1 MNGFITI
8 IKMNLKLLLRN
19 KGYLA
24 FLILLPVF
32 SVIMLNLNNM
42 EAMYSQQ
49 DTNTIYKLSSEKEQ
63 ILNMSSDKICL
74 KIIDCSD
81 SKLSDYILKEMTK
94 TGSFQI
100 YRYKEEA
107 IELSKARELALSSAN
122 NSSIAAVIYI
132 PADFEK
138 VILSKQ
144 KSNLVIF
151 EATKDP
157 RINLVKNNINMYLK
171 SVYGYA
177 ELSGYQRK
185 KLEGILDTS
194 IKNEMQKNIVSIEVG
209 DTLNLTPQQKG
220 NSSSISYSLSF
231 LTIAFLFCG
240 VFIAATVVEERK
252 NRVYNRFL
260 LSTASLM
267 NYAGA
272 KLLLVLLSALMQT
285 GIIGIAIK
293 LLVKRDFGI
302 PFTSYLLFVFCLGII
317 FNLLSVVIGVLTNNV
332 LTSNYI
338 AFLTWT
344 ISCLLAGLYFPLDG
358 ASKWWAKVS
367 MLMPQRWVVKSAE
380 MQMAGK
386 TGVYSTFLLVV
397 TGYVIVILSIGLLG
411 IKVRRKE

>member
-32 SVIMLNLNNM
+32 SVIMLNLNNTETM
-42 EAMYSQQ
+42 FSQQ
-49 DTNTIYKLSSEKEQ
+49 NTNTIYKLSSEKEQ
-63 ILNMSSDKICL
+63 IMNMSNDKINL
-74 KIIDCSD
+74 KVIDCSD
-81 SKLSDYILKEMTK
+81 SKLSNYILKEMTK

-107 IELSKARELALSSAN
+107 IKLSKVRELALYSAN
-122 NSSIAAVIYI
+122 HSSIAAVLYI
-132 PADFEK
+132 PADFEQ
-138 VILSKQ
+138 VILNKQ
-144 KSNLVIF
+144 KSNMVVF

-157 RINLVKNNINMYLK
+157 RISLLKNDLNMFLK

-177 ELSGYQRK
+177 ELTGYQTD
-185 KLEGILDTS
+185 KLEGILDAS
-194 IKNEMQKNIVSIEVG
+194 VKNEMKKNIVSIEVG
-209 DTLNLTPQQKG
+209 DTLNLNSQQKS
-220 NSSSISYSLSF
+220 NSSSMSYSLSF

-293 LLVKRDFGI
+293 LLVRRDFGI

-380 MQMAGK
+380 MLMAGK
-386 TGVYSTFLLVV
+386 TGVYSTFLMVV
-397 TGYVIVILSIGLLG
+397 TGYLIVILSIGLLG